1 MYVTITQLHTY
12 PIKSCAG
19 VTLARADVEPSG
31 LKFDRRWML
40 VDAQGGFLSQRSHP
54 AMAAL
59 RVALDEDALRVTDA
73 RGCALAIGYEET
85 SGASIQT
92 TVWDDTLPAA
102 HVSEAADRFFSEALG
117 LEARLVRLPSP
128 DARPITWPDDA
139 PVEDAGRYV
148 GFADG
153 FPSLLT
159 TAASLDALNARLPSP
174 VDQRRFRPNIV
185 VSGAHSAFDE
195 DSWDTLTTEDGALAL
210 RTVKPC
216 ARCLMVNIDPDA
228 AASDGPHT
236 LAALAAL
243 HTVQLTPTT
252 QRVIFGQNCVH
263 IGQGELF
270 VGQRLLVQR
279 KTP

>member
-1 MYVTITQLHTY
+1 MHVTVEQLSIY

-19 VTLARADVEPSG
+19 VALTRADVEPSG
-31 LKFDRRWML
+31 LKLDRRWML
-40 VDAQGGFLSQRSHP
+40 VDAQGGFLSQRAHP

-59 RVALDEDALRVTDA
+59 RVALDDDALRVTDA
-73 RGCALAIGYEET
+73 RGRALSIGHEEA
-85 SGASIQT
+85 SGLSIQT
-92 TVWDDTLPAA
+92 TVWDDTFEAA
-102 HVSEAADRFFSEALG
+102 HVRDAADRFFSEALG
-117 LEARLVRLPSP
+117 LDARLVRLPSP
-128 DARPITWPDDA
+128 HARPITWPDDA
-139 PVEDAGRYV
+139 RVDDAGQHV
-148 GFADG
+148 SFADG

-185 VSGAHSAFDE
+185 VSGPHGAFDE
-195 DSWDTLTTEDGALAL
+195 DAWDTLTTEDGALTL
-210 RTVKPC
+210 RAVKPC

-243 HTVQLTPTT
+243 HTVALTPTKH
-252 QRVIFGQNCVH
+252 RVIFGQNCVH
-263 IGQGELF
+263 IGRGALA

-279 KTP
+279 KAP